1 MVNQSGHD
9 GIKGAVRIIKK
20 QGTENREKKKE
31 SPEKTLRMTGQGTG
45 VQLLQYYLNLTSS
58 NLSTSGRLRFRSGP
72 CCVHPRHCLSFYFSA
87 VSFRSLPSTT
97 APVGCSATEIWSPR
111 PITRYRQGRS
121 RPFFFQYSFPSNCLL
136 SSTSTFTF
144 TFNPLSKLNRTSL
157 YCVWFPCRP
166 RLLLSPPIK
175 PISPLPRLARVALEP
190 LPGPSQTTYT
200 NNGCAPDNECL
211 WLVTT
216 SLNLTS
222 PSFTFERNILP
233 LHHEI
238 DHHEG
243 VS

>member
-1 MVNQSGHD
+1 
-9 GIKGAVRIIKK
+9 
-20 QGTENREKKKE
+20 
-31 SPEKTLRMTGQGTG
+31 MTGQGTG

-87 VSFRSLPSTT
+87 VSFRSLPQQPLPW
-97 APVGCSATEIWSPR
+97 AVR
-111 PITRYRQGRS
+111 PLRFGLRS
-121 RPFFFQYSFPSNCLL
+121 RSLVIGRAGLGLFF
-136 SSTSTFTF
+136 SSTAS
-144 TFNPLSKLNRTSL
+144 PLTVFCPL
-157 YCVWFPCRP
+157 
-166 RLLLSPPIK
+166 LLLSLSLSLSTHFPSSIEHLSTVSAFRVVPG
-175 PISPLPRLARVALEP
+175 SYHHHRSNQSHLSRLARVALEP

-200 NNGCAPDNECL
+200 NNGCTPDNECL